1 LPVPALS
8 TCAPRVVAQIPVDAR
23 SLIRARLWHCAGG
36 MCARLLTGF
45 KSLSTGVVD
54 RQLPHVWTHGYAAAA
69 IRTDGCQ
76 PIQLRMKCSSREWR
90 LVCAPDADRT
100 AEEAGDTLW
109 AAGQHTCGTGDRRA
123 NLQPPDAQRQGA
135 STALGTRLHHLCAR
149 LCVSLSV
156 GEGERASARRAR
168 ASALCTL
175 STTRLEVRDRSK
187 THHSVGTCA
196 MREGWCIV
204 RPARLCVCAGL
215 SGCVCGLHGALT
227 DIALLCVL
235 LLVI

>member
-1 LPVPALS
+1 MRR
-8 TCAPRVVAQIPVDAR
+8 T
-23 SLIRARLWHCAGG
+23 
-36 MCARLLTGF
+36 LTGPR
-45 KSLSTGVVD
+45 KKRETLCGRLGNTHAARVIVEPTCSRQMPRDRERALRLGQDRPSTEVD
-54 RQLPHVWTHGYAAAA
+54 LP
-69 IRTDGCQ
+69 
-76 PIQLRMKCSSREWR
+76 
-90 LVCAPDADRT
+90 
-100 AEEAGDTLW
+100 
-109 AAGQHTCGTGDRRA
+109 
-123 NLQPPDAQRQGA
+123 
-135 STALGTRLHHLCAR
+135 LHHLCAR